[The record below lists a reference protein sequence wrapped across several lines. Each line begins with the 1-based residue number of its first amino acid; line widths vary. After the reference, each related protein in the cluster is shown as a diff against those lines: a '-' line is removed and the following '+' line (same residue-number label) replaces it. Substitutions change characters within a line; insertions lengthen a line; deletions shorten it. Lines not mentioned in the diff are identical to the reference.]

1 MSVAGDFNGWSADA
15 TPLSSEDNGYWST
28 DVAGAH
34 DGQQYKYVVRTS
46 DGLRRRNDP
55 YAREVTS
62 SVGNSV
68 VRADNFDWVSRSSVC
83 RRGTSS

>member
-55 YAREVTS
+55 TPAR
-62 SVGNSV
+62 
-68 VRADNFDWVSRSSVC
+68 
-83 RRGTSS
+83 